1 MKQLFMVLLLGLSL
15 CVPMQVHAQTYGP
28 TAAKE
33 TLWSIAKRLRP
44 TTDISTQQMMLA
56 LYKSNPHAFNRRN
69 INSLK
74 KGVYLQIPTL
84 NQITRQSQVQAIREA
99 QRQNQNW
106 QTATGSTSAVASN
119 KLSQLRA
126 EIKRLTQQLQATRQK
141 NRILTQQLKTLRQ
154 QQGSSRTS
162 ASAQK
167 QIKNLRAEIADLK
180 ATLGEREDQIKT
192 MRAALK
198 NASESIKQQHAE
210 NKRIFEKLK
219 AVSPESIPAQP
230 ATKGSPQLTLS
241 ALNINNSN
249 APQPTQQAQTTPN
262 TQNTNANAKI
272 WADEVQPTN
281 TGDTNAVVKPPLT
294 PQPVSQLVD
303 DSRNRQLENEAHADT
318 QSTSSPSP
326 SKLSFIVALF
336 SLIFIL
342 ALLWRTFSQR
352 RQARNEEA
360 AIRREVE
367 ALERQNKDDKSS
379 GNKDSDKKRQDPEII
394 F

>member
-1 MKQLFMVLLLGLSL
+1 MKQLFRVLLLGLSL
-15 CVPMQVHAQTYGP
+15 CVPMQVSAQAYGP

-74 KGVYLQIPTL
+74 KGVYLRIPTL
-84 NQITRQSQVQAIREA
+84 GQITRQSQVQAIREA
-99 QRQNQNW
+99 KRQNQHW
-106 QTATGSTSAVASN
+106 QTGTGTTVNIASN
-119 KLSQLRA
+119 KLSKLRA
-126 EIKRLTQQLQATRQK
+126 EIKRLRQQLQTTRQK
-141 NRILTQQLKTLRQ
+141 NRTLTQQLRTVRN
-154 QQGSSRTS
+154 QQGNGGTT
-162 ASAQK
+162 AAAQK
-167 QIKNLRAEIADLK
+167 QIRNLRAEITDLK

-219 AVSPESIPAQP
+219 AVSPESIPTQQP
-230 ATKGSPQLTLS
+230 SQGNPQLTLS
-241 ALNINNSN
+241 ALSP
-249 APQPTQQAQTTPN
+249 A
-262 TQNTNANAKI
+262 NTNAPKV
-272 WADEVQPTN
+272 WADEINPDTQQTAEPQATN
-281 TGDTNAVVKPPLT
+281 TVSNNKVVNPPAVA
-294 PQPVSQLVD
+294 QPVSKLVT
-303 DSRNRQLENEAHADT
+303 DSQTSAQTAE
-318 QSTSSPSP
+318 QSTASTSP
-326 SKLSFIVALF
+326 SKLSFIIALF

-367 ALERQNKDDKSS
+367 ALEQQSKDDKSQS
-379 GNKDSDKKRQDPEII
+379 NKTDSDKKRKDPEII